1 MARARALTR
10 KRPFTLGYPR
20 FRNLRNYETNATCAV
35 KITHHFANKMLDR
48 GDRGLITF
56 TSSSAAFLPNPLA
69 SIYASTK
76 AFLTSFG
83 ASIGA
88 ELRPLGIDVVV
99 VHPSP
104 IASRF
109 LENAQGFSAALA
121 SGKVA
126 VPPSVIADALFRAA
140 GRFVIYDQVGRRR
153 PVPGKHWRARADAIG
168 ALAAT
173 LCLGVGAGPGDR
185 CDEAGHPEAAGLQLC
200 LGSHVLADRHLGR
213 LPQV

>member
-1 MARARALTR
+1 M
-10 KRPFTLGYPR
+10 
-20 FRNLRNYETNATCAV
+20 RNYETNATCAV

-76 AFLTSFG
+76 AFLTAFG

-121 SGKVA
+121 SAKVA

-140 GRFVIYDQVGRRR
+140 GRFVIYDQVRGRRSALEKR
-153 PVPGKHWRARADAIG
+153 SFARADALSAIE
-168 ALAAT
+168 AA
-173 LCLGVGAGPGDR
+173 LCLGVGAGPCDR
-185 CDEAGHPEAAGLQLC
+185 CNEAGHPEAAGL
-200 LGSHVLADRHLGR
+200 
-213 LPQV
+213 